1 MVDAIN
7 VAQAEDSD
15 DEYGLLGPKKKAAG
29 KLPSKAQFKKE
40 MRRPASAVYDNEAF

>member
-1 MVDAIN
+1 MVQAIN

-15 DEYGLLGPKKKAAG
+15 DDFGLLGPTRKAAG
-29 KLPSKAQFKKE
+29 KKISKAQFKKE